1 MLLLEAKIVDTLMN
15 IDWPIFWIRHS
26 KMNREP
32 DWALWRSF
40 AAVVSEGSLS
50 GAARSL
56 GLSQPTVGRHI
67 ETLEADLGV
76 GLFERTLTGL
86 KPVPIALRLYE
97 PVRRAQSALAEAS
110 IVAAGAQDETGG
122 TVRLTA
128 STMISNYVLPGI
140 LAGVRTLHPRIA
152 IESVPSDSP
161 ENLLMREADIAIRMF
176 RPTQLELV
184 TRHLGDIPLVPAAH
198 EDYVARRGLP
208 RTLDDL
214 WTHELL
220 GFDRSDAII
229 AHARKLGFP
238 IAREQFPVR
247 SDDQTHLWE
256 LLKAGLGI
264 GFAQKNLVLKTPGL
278 VILPVDVA
286 IPPLPVW
293 LTTHRELFTSH
304 AIRAIY
310 DAVADGLS
318 AYIKGDPI
326 ASSIR

>member
-1 MLLLEAKIVDTLMN
+1 LLLLEAKIGDTLMN
-15 IDWPIFWIRHS
+15 IDWPNFCIRHS
-26 KMNREP
+26 IMNREP

-40 AAVVSEGSLS
+40 AAVIAKGSLS

-76 GLFERTLTGL
+76 GLFERNLTGL
-86 KPVPIALRLYE
+86 KPNPTALRLYE
-97 PVRRAQSALAEAS
+97 PVRKAQAALAEAG
-110 IVAAGAQDETGG
+110 IVAAGAQEDEGG

-140 LAGVRTLHPRIA
+140 MARVRTLHPRIA
-152 IESVPSDSP
+152 LESVPSDSP

-198 EDYVARRGLP
+198 EDYLARRGMP
-208 RTLDDL
+208 RTLDEL
-214 WTHELL
+214 WSHDLL

-238 IAREQFPVR
+238 VSREQFPVR

-264 GFAQKNLVLKTPGL
+264 GFAQKNLVLATPGL
-278 VILPVDVA
+278 VILPVEVA

-318 AYIKGDPI
+318 AYIKGDPL
-326 ASSIR
+326 ALSTR